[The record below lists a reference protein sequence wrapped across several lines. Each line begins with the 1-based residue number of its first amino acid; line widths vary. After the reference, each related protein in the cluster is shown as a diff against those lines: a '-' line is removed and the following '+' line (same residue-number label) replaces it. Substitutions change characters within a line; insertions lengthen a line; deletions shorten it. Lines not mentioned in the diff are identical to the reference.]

1 MEIASKLHT
10 IDWIILSVTLIFIV
24 AYGTYVTRKNANVT
38 DYIKGGS
45 DSKWWTIGLSVMA
58 TQASAITFLS
68 TPGQAF
74 HSGMGFVQFY
84 FGLPIAM
91 IIICVVFIPIY
102 HKLKVYTA
110 YEFLEGRFDLKTRSL
125 AAILFL
131 IQRGLAAGITIFA
144 PAIILSAVLDW
155 DLLTLNII
163 IGFLVIIY
171 TVSGG
176 TKAVNVTQKQQMII
190 IFIGMLIAFF
200 MIMSQLPENITFTN
214 ALEIAGASNKMEVL
228 DFSFDLSNRY
238 TVWTGI
244 LGGTFLML
252 SYFGTDQSQVQRYLS
267 GKSVR
272 ESQLGLIFNGLL
284 KVPMQFFILLIGVMV
299 FVFYQ
304 FNASPLNF
312 NPGANEEVLKSEFVE
327 EYQQLEA
334 EHTIIENDKRL
345 LFSDGFQLEEKD
357 RIQALNKR
365 DLELKEAAKEI
376 IKKVDEK
383 NTLKKIESNDKD
395 YVFIHFILNNLPRGL
410 IGLLLAVIL
419 SAAMSSTASELNAL
433 ASTTAIDL
441 YKRNVKEEKSE
452 EHFVKASK
460 WFTLL
465 WGLIA
470 ISVACIANLFDNLI
484 QLVNIIGS
492 IFYGNVLGIF
502 LLAFFFKKVK
512 GNAVF
517 IAALI
522 TQILI
527 CSIYYF
533 GIYQLESQGLEPIIS
548 YLWLNFIGCI
558 LVLFFSLLFVFKAI
572 NNQSKIVLIITSLA
586 IFKIT
591 YDILNDVSLNI
602 AHVVTLIIL
611 FLFLGYFNIDKKL
624 NYEKENN

>member
-1 MEIASKLHT
+1 MEIASKLHLV
-10 IDWIILSVTLIFIV
+10 DWIILSVTLISIV
-24 AYGTYVTRKNANVT
+24 SYGTYVTRKNANVT

-144 PAIILSAVLDW
+144 PAIILSAVLGW

-312 NPGANEEVLKSEFVE
+312 NPTVNDAIASSKYVE

-334 EHTIIENDKRL
+334 EHIQIENTKKAI
-345 LFSDGFQLEEKD
+345 FADGFQLIEKEQ
-357 RIQALNKR
+357 IQALNER
-365 DLELKEAAKEI
+365 DLAIKVASKAI
-376 IKKVDEK
+376 VKKVDAA
-383 NTLKKIESNDKD
+383 IEANDKD
-395 YVFIHFILNNLPRGL
+395 YVFIHFIINNLPRGL

-441 YKRNVKEEKSE
+441 YKRNVKGEKSDA
-452 EHFVKASK
+452 HYVKASK

-465 WGLIA
+465 WGIVA
-470 ISVACIANLFDNLI
+470 ISIACIANLFENLI
-484 QLVNIIGS
+484 ELVNIIGS

-502 LLAFFFKKVK
+502 LLAFFFKKVN

-522 TQILI
+522 TQVLI
-527 CSIYYF
+527 CLIFYF
-533 GIYQLESQGLEPIIS
+533 GIYNLEAQGLDPIIS

-558 LVLFFSLLFVFKAI
+558 LVSFFSLLYVFKSI
-572 NNQSKIVLIITSLA
+572 NKQSKLTLIITSLA

-591 YDILNDVSLNI
+591 YDILNEVSLNI
-602 AHVVTLIIL
+602 IHVVSLIIL
-611 FLFLGYFNIDKKL
+611 FFFLGFFNF
-624 NYEKENN
+624 EKTTINGK

>member
-1 MEIASKLHT
+1 MDITSKLHA
-10 IDWIILSVTLIFIV
+10 IDWIILSITLISIV
-24 AYGTYVTRKNANVT
+24 TYGTYVTRKNANVT

-144 PAIILSAVLDW
+144 PAIILSAVLGW

-200 MIMSQLPENITFTN
+200 MIMSQLPENITFTK

-238 TVWTGI
+238 TIWTGI
-244 LGGTFLML
+244 IGGTFLML

-267 GKSVR
+267 GKSIR

-304 FNASPLNF
+304 FNPSPLNF
-312 NPGANEEVLKSEFVE
+312 NPTANSAVVNSEYVT
-327 EYQQLEA
+327 EYKQLEK
-334 EHTIIENDKRL
+334 EHIDIENTKKEI
-345 LFSDGFQLEEKD
+345 FADGFQASEKEQV
-357 RIQALNKR
+357 QALNKR
-365 DLELKEAAKEI
+365 DLALKVASKAV
-376 IKKVDEK
+376 IKKADSQ
-383 NTLKKIESNDKD
+383 IETNDKD

-441 YKRNVKEEKSE
+441 YKRNVGEEKSDA
-452 EHFVKASK
+452 HYVKASK

-465 WGLIA
+465 WGIIA

-502 LLAFFFKKVK
+502 LLAFFIKYVR

-522 TQILI
+522 TQALI
-527 CSIYYF
+527 IGVY
-533 GIYQLESQGLEPIIS
+533 LLDWLP
-548 YLWLNFIGCI
+548 YLWLNLLGCVLVMGIAVI
-558 LVLFFSLLFVFKAI
+558 LQFFMPSNKNLKTI
-572 NNQSKIVLIITSLA
+572 ET
-586 IFKIT
+586 T
-591 YDILNDVSLNI
+591 
-602 AHVVTLIIL
+602 
-611 FLFLGYFNIDKKL
+611 
-624 NYEKENN
+624 